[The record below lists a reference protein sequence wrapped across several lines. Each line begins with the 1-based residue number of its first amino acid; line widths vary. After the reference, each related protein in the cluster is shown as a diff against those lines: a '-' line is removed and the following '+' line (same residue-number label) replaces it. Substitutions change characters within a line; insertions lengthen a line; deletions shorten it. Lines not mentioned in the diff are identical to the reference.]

1 MKTVIKGFEEYIY
14 TPPLG
19 DKDFEDQ
26 TLYKFEND
34 WGASIIYHQGSYGYE
49 QGLVELGIVRWFGNK
64 HMLAYDTYL
73 TDDVLGDLTQEQA
86 KSILEKIKEL

>member
-14 TPPLG
+14 TSPLG

-64 HMLAYDTYL
+64 HMLSYDTPL
-73 TDDVLGDLTQEQA
+73 TDGVLGNLTQEQT
-86 KSILEKIKEL
+86 K